1 VVRRAAQRP
10 LRGKAA
16 TVRTW
21 PLWSLPPAALA
32 FVLAV
37 DVAAGLAA
45 VWAVVDGGLGT
56 RSELV
61 SCLALVAAA
70 LVCVEV
76 VRRIGETTDIAQD
89 LMAVWT
95 LPIGLLFPPV
105 YAVAAPVLDR
115 CWTQLRVRP
124 SPVYR
129 RVFTTAGVQL
139 ALLTAGRV
147 FHALAG
153 SAVTGSAW
161 AARPEVL
168 LASAAVA
175 GACCATVTAV
185 LVATA
190 VRLTTPETRWLALLL
205 DADVVQLAGV
215 EVCGGVVV
223 TALVAQSPL
232 LILAAL
238 PPMMMLQRSLSHAQL
253 RAAARTD
260 TKTGLLNAGT
270 WHRETVREIA
280 RAARGQQPLSIL
292 LIDVDH
298 FKAVNDT
305 HSHLAGDDVLAE
317 LARLLEDQ
325 LRPYDILG
333 RFGGEEFVA
342 TLPDT
347 GGRVATAAAERLRR
361 AVAEHPFSVGSD
373 DVVHITVSIGVASEH
388 GRITDPTELL
398 AAADAALYEAKAAG
412 RNRVMDDVG
421 PI

>member
-1 VVRRAAQRP
+1 MVRQAARGP
-10 LRGKAA
+10 LGRKAA
-16 TVRTW
+16 TVRSW

-37 DVAAGLAA
+37 DIAAGLAA
-45 VWAVVDGGLGT
+45 IWAVVDGGFGT
-56 RSELV
+56 WSELV
-61 SCLALVAAA
+61 SCLALSAAS

-76 VRRIGETTDIAQD
+76 VRRIGETTDTAQD

-105 YAVAAPVLDR
+105 YAIAAPILDR
-115 CWTQLRVRP
+115 SWTQLRVRP

-129 RVFTTAGVQL
+129 RVFTTAGIQL

-147 FHALAG
+147 FHALVG
-153 SAVTGSAW
+153 SDVTGSAW
-161 AARPEVL
+161 AARPAAL
-168 LASAAVA
+168 LAAAAVA
-175 GACCATVTAV
+175 GACCAAVTAV

-190 VRLTTPETRWLALLL
+190 VRLTTPETRWIALLI

-215 EVCGGVVV
+215 EVSAGVVV

-280 RAARGQQPLSIL
+280 RADRGRQPLSIL

-347 GGRVATAAAERLRR
+347 DGRVATAAAERLRR
-361 AVAEHPFSVGSD
+361 RVAEHPFSVGSD
-373 DVVHITVSIGVASEH
+373 EVVHITISIGVAGNR

-412 RNRVMDDVG
+412 RNRVMDDAG
-421 PI
+421 PL

>member
-1 VVRRAAQRP
+1 
-10 LRGKAA
+10 
-16 TVRTW
+16 
-21 PLWSLPPAALA
+21 
-32 FVLAV
+32 
-37 DVAAGLAA
+37 
-45 VWAVVDGGLGT
+45 
-56 RSELV
+56 
-61 SCLALVAAA
+61 
-70 LVCVEV
+70 
-76 VRRIGETTDIAQD
+76 
-89 LMAVWT
+89 
-95 LPIGLLFPPV
+95 
-105 YAVAAPVLDR
+105 
-115 CWTQLRVRP
+115 
-124 SPVYR
+124 
-129 RVFTTAGVQL
+129 
-139 ALLTAGRV
+139 
-147 FHALAG
+147 
-153 SAVTGSAW
+153 
-161 AARPEVL
+161 
-168 LASAAVA
+168 VA

-253 RAAARTD
+253 RTAARTD

-280 RAARGQQPLSIL
+280 RAARGQQALSIL

-361 AVAEHPFSVGSD
+361 AVAEHPFSVGD
-373 DVVHITVSIGVASEH
+373 DVVHITVSIGVAGDR

-412 RNRVMDDVG
+412 RNRVMDDAG